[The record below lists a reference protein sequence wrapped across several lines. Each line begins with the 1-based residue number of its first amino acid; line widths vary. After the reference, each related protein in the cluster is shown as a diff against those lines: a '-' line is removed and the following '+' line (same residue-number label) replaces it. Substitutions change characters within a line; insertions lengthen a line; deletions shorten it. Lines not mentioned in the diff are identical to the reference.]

1 METDKVRLYQ
11 SLVLKRKNCHR
22 CEDLLGIGRL
32 LTNPSDTNFDKDE
45 IGPYSAW
52 QHNLNADIL
61 IIGRDWGCID
71 TFELFKGENAPNPD
85 EYGFPMDKYLSAY
98 LNVIKIPIGH
108 PLRPVSAS
116 MFLTNAILCLKA
128 RSVANSIKE
137 AWLHECGSHLLK
149 PLIEVIKPKKLIV
162 TLGKHAYESVMRL
175 YGKTEGK
182 FTDAVDKAVA
192 RKRPLDLGDDL
203 RLFPVFI
210 PGGQGF
216 IGRSSAM
223 QERDWRSIG
232 EYLGTL

>member
-1 METDKVRLYQ
+1 M
-11 SLVLKRKNCHR
+11 
-22 CEDLLGIGRL
+22 
-32 LTNPSDTNFDKDE
+32 
-45 IGPYSAW
+45 
-52 QHNLNADIL
+52 
-61 IIGRDWGCID
+61 
-71 TFELFKGENAPNPD
+71 
-85 EYGFPMDKYLSAY
+85 
-98 LNVIKIPIGH
+98 
-108 PLRPVSAS
+108 
-116 MFLTNAILCLKA
+116 
-128 RSVANSIKE
+128 
-137 AWLHECGSHLLK
+137 HECGSHLLK

-232 EYLGTL
+232 EYLETL